1 MPTEP
6 SCSKTIKMNVRL
18 TPESRFSRLL
28 MAPLLA
34 GLFAGPAAALT
45 LGDIRVL
52 SHLGE
57 PLHAT
62 LPVRLEADEVLES
75 RCLKL
80 VPDREGLG
88 SATLQLT
95 SRLELRGRVGEIV
108 IGSRQAMTDP
118 ILRFNLQVQCGY
130 GFHAREYTLLLDPP
144 QLASTPAASSGVAAD
159 DSDAFAISASPL
171 PEKPRRQRPNPPRVQ
186 AAKAIPEPARVLD
199 SQPKLRLSNG
209 DENRPAGTAPRAAA
223 TGSFQL
229 RLSADLDL
237 SRLGKKLSAN
247 ESRNLKNKLQS
258 IQSDDDMAEILR
270 LRNQIQELETQMLSL
285 RQKTIEV
292 MGLDAKVV
300 TPTASVAPAAAP
312 VAAPAP
318 VPEPAPEPV
327 ASPAAEA
334 SLLDQVTAP
343 VAASEPAL
351 QMADARAAAM
361 SQPVG
366 NSQLGSWTDYLIWA
380 LVAAVT
386 LGFGYMLWL
395 YRGQHADALG
405 LPNIFDE
412 HGNDTAARNQP
423 ISRRLVNRP
432 ASDAEPNSP
441 DNAEIVVP
449 EKDRWAIEEAQIL
462 IAQGWREQ
470 AVSLLVEQ
478 IESNPYQLDI
488 WLMLFEI
495 HQKSGNREA
504 FAVLAERFRSIAK
517 GLLVW
522 NTIRQMG
529 AAMDPDNPL
538 YAL

>member
-292 MGLDAKVV
+292 MGLDAAAAAKAAPPAA
-300 TPTASVAPAAAP
+300 PTRTIPAATADESVGNAPAIAP
-312 VAAPAP
+312 LP
-318 VPEPAPEPV
+318 VETPELR
-327 ASPAAEA
+327 AETEA
-334 SLLDQVTAP
+334 TLH
-343 VAASEPAL
+343 
-351 QMADARAAAM
+351 MADARAAAM
-361 SQPVG
+361 PQPVG

-405 LPNIFDE
+405 LPDIFDE

-495 HQKSGNREA
+495 HQKAGNREA

-517 GLLVW
+517 GLPVW

>member
-1 MPTEP
+1 M
-6 SCSKTIKMNVRL
+6 
-18 TPESRFSRLL
+18 
-28 MAPLLA
+28 
-34 GLFAGPAAALT
+34 
-45 LGDIRVL
+45 
-52 SHLGE
+52 
-57 PLHAT
+57 
-62 LPVRLEADEVLES
+62 
-75 RCLKL
+75 
-80 VPDREGLG
+80 
-88 SATLQLT
+88 
-95 SRLELRGRVGEIV
+95 
-108 IGSRQAMTDP
+108 
-118 ILRFNLQVQCGY
+118 
-130 GFHAREYTLLLDPP
+130 
-144 QLASTPAASSGVAAD
+144 
-159 DSDAFAISASPL
+159 
-171 PEKPRRQRPNPPRVQ
+171 
-186 AAKAIPEPARVLD
+186 PEPARVLD

-209 DENRPAGTAPRAAA
+209 DESRPAGAAPRAAA

-229 RLSADLDL
+229 RLSAYLDM

-300 TPTASVAPAAAP
+300 TSTAGAAPAAAP

-318 VPEPAPEPV
+318 APVPAPEPV

-343 VAASEPAL
+343 VATSEPAL
-351 QMADARAAAM
+351 QMADARAAALA
-361 SQPVG
+361 QPVG

-432 ASDAEPNSP
+432 ATEAEPNSP

-470 AVSLLVEQ
+470 AIGLLVEQ

-495 HQKSGNREA
+495 HQKAGNREA

-517 GLLVW
+517 GLPVW

>member
-1 MPTEP
+1 
-6 SCSKTIKMNVRL
+6 MNVRL
-18 TPESRFSRLL
+18 TPESRFSHLL
-28 MAPLLA
+28 LAPLLA
-34 GLFAGPAAALT
+34 GLFAGSAGALT

-62 LPVRLEADEVLES
+62 LPVRLDADETLES

-80 VPDREGLG
+80 VPDREGLA

-95 SRLELRGRVGEIV
+95 SRLELRERVGEIV
-108 IGSRQAMTDP
+108 IGSRQTTTDP

-130 GFHAREYTLLLDPP
+130 GFHSREYTLLLDPP
-144 QLASTPAASSGVAAD
+144 QLAAAPAASTSVAAD
-159 DSDAFAISASPL
+159 GADASAISAGPL
-171 PEKPRRQRPNPPRVQ
+171 PEKPRRQRPNPPRTQ
-186 AAKAIPEPARVLD
+186 TAKPVLEPARVLD
-199 SQPKLRLSNG
+199 TQPKLRLSNG
-209 DENRPAGTAPRAAA
+209 DESRPAGTAPRAGG

-229 RLSADLDL
+229 RLSADLDM

-270 LRNQIQELETQMLSL
+270 LRNQIQELETQMMSL

-292 MGLDAKVV
+292 MGLDPKATSSTVG
-300 TPTASVAPAAAP
+300 AAPAAAP
-312 VAAPAP
+312 VSAPAP
-318 VPEPAPEPV
+318 TAEPTPEPA
-327 ASPAAEA
+327 ASAAAEA
-334 SLLDQVTAP
+334 NPVDEVAVP
-343 VAASEPAL
+343 VATTEPASH
-351 QMADARAAAM
+351 MANARAAAM
-361 SQPVG
+361 AQPVG

-405 LPNIFDE
+405 LPAIFDE
-412 HGNDTAARNQP
+412 HGNDTVARNQP
-423 ISRRLVNRP
+423 ISRRLHNRP
-432 ASDAEPNSP
+432 ATEAEPNSP

-495 HQKSGNREA
+495 HQKAGNREA

-517 GLLVW
+517 GLPVW

>member
-1 MPTEP
+1 
-6 SCSKTIKMNVRL
+6 
-18 TPESRFSRLL
+18 
-28 MAPLLA
+28 
-34 GLFAGPAAALT
+34 
-45 LGDIRVL
+45 
-52 SHLGE
+52 
-57 PLHAT
+57 
-62 LPVRLEADEVLES
+62 
-75 RCLKL
+75 
-80 VPDREGLG
+80 
-88 SATLQLT
+88 
-95 SRLELRGRVGEIV
+95 
-108 IGSRQAMTDP
+108 
-118 ILRFNLQVQCGY
+118 
-130 GFHAREYTLLLDPP
+130 
-144 QLASTPAASSGVAAD
+144 
-159 DSDAFAISASPL
+159 
-171 PEKPRRQRPNPPRVQ
+171 
-186 AAKAIPEPARVLD
+186 VLD
-199 SQPKLRLSNG
+199 TQPKLRLSNG
-209 DENRPAGTAPRAAA
+209 DESRPAGAAPRAGA

-229 RLSADLDL
+229 RLSADLDM

-292 MGLDAKVV
+292 MGLDPKSTSSTVSAASAAAPVSAPP
-300 TPTASVAPAAAP
+300 PTAEPTPEPAASPAAGANQVDEVAAP
-312 VAAPAP
+312 VAATGPA
-318 VPEPAPEPV
+318 
-327 ASPAAEA
+327 SH
-334 SLLDQVTAP
+334 L
-343 VAASEPAL
+343 
-351 QMADARAAAM
+351 ADARAAALP
-361 SQPVG
+361 QPVG

-412 HGNDTAARNQP
+412 QGNDNPARNQP

-432 ASDAEPNSP
+432 ATEAEPNSP

-470 AVSLLVEQ
+470 AIGLLVEQ

-495 HQKSGNREA
+495 HQKAGNREA

-517 GLLVW
+517 GLPVW